1 MDKKSMG
8 KKSRRS
14 GKLFENQVRVDLCGK
29 GYTVCKWTNTVDITE
44 DKIVPAKSKYNPFT
58 KRVMSEGSGFPD
70 YVCMKRLSRKEI
82 FNLLKE
88 NKGTIVYPPSKRGA
102 L

>member
-8 KKSRRS
+8 KKSRAS
-14 GKLFENQVRVDLCGK
+14 GKKFELDVRRDLENR

-44 DKIVPAKSKYNPFT
+44 DKIVSAKSKYNPFT
-58 KRVMSEGSGFPD
+58 RRVMSEGSGFPD
-70 YVCMKRLSRKEI
+70 YVCIKRLTEKEI

-88 NKGTIVYPPSKRGA
+88 NKGTIKYPLKKRGD